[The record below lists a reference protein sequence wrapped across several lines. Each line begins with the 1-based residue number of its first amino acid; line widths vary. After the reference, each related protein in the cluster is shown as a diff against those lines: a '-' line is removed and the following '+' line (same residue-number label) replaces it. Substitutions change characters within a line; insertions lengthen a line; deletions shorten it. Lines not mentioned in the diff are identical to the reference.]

1 MRQTIT
7 KEVAVRALGINVD
20 APECIIELDVQY
32 EIIGATRD
40 MPRHIDN
47 LEFYLEGEL
56 FDYVTDQE
64 RANIGQDILDD

>member
-7 KEVAVRALGINVD
+7 KEVAVRARGINVD

-32 EIIGATRD
+32 EIIGATRE

-56 FDYVTDQE
+56 FDYVTDE
-64 RANIGQDILDD
+64 ARANIGDSILND